1 MPTLLCCKPCL
12 LYKSSQDIK
21 ARLSQ
26 KDEFSGVQL
35 ITNEKAKKSDDEE
48 ELLDKSGSPIAQHER
63 SPPGDAINFS
73 GDTH

>member
-1 MPTLLCCKPCL
+1 M
-12 LYKSSQDIK
+12 
-21 ARLSQ
+21 
-26 KDEFSGVQL
+26 